1 MESNQVLRVSSQRP
15 LHIGERKFFLASTTM
30 QRCSAW
36 LRRDRNSPQAPDSS
50 QETSG
55 TDNATSLL
63 EHDQEP
69 PPYHDQR
76 PTTIGPAADIA
87 SITSALSTV
96 ANCLPPCLLS
106 DTTAEVAELIS
117 RMASVV
123 AATPHDRDHHRLPHQ
138 YGTGHLVSVTGT
150 AEALLTG
157 IDKYLDI
164 VLMWLV
170 DKGAGSFPDGGLL
183 WSVRCES
190 QRGFLRSYRGDKAKW
205 LRASDK
211 LTANHFF
218 WLAVRTGWVLDDVEP
233 VSSARAVAAAITSAL
248 AHVANTVA
256 ATPEEHMPA
265 MAAAY
270 AAYAKGAAQSI
281 TSAIIDARSVR
292 ERSVSTVPSK
302 VSQMSGP
309 NSCVAAK
316 KKKWFRKGTG
326 SDITN
331 RPKKPPLARRFAT
344 PGRVGLGARLYCDD
358 CQGASLKP
366 TGGPYGR
373 FGIPRL
379 MEPVLLEM
387 WTCTVPYLGREPD
400 P

>member
-1 MESNQVLRVSSQRP
+1 METNPVLGVSSQRR
-15 LHIGERKFFLASTTM
+15 LHIGPRKFLLASTSM
-30 QRCSAW
+30 QRCRAW
-36 LRRDRNSPQAPDSS
+36 LRRDRNKLPIPVRSRRAPDSS

-55 TDNATSLL
+55 TVNATSIL

-76 PTTIGPAADIA
+76 TTTIGPAADIA

-96 ANCLPPCLLS
+96 AICLPPCFLS
-106 DTTAEVAELIS
+106 DTTVEVAELIS

-123 AATPHDRDHHRLPHQ
+123 AATPHDRDHHRLPHEYRAGQ
-138 YGTGHLVSVTGT
+138 VVSATGT

-157 IDKYLDI
+157 IGNYLDI

-170 DKGAGSFPDGGLL
+170 DRGASHFPELEAMWL
-183 WSVRCES
+183 VRLES
-190 QRGFLRSYRGDKAKW
+190 QRQFIRSYTGDKLNW

-211 LTANHFF
+211 LAANHFP
-218 WLAVRTGWVLDDVEP
+218 WLAVRTGWILDDVEP

-256 ATPEEHMPA
+256 ATPKEHMPA

-270 AAYAKGAAQSI
+270 AAYAKSTAQGI

-292 ERSVSTVPSK
+292 ERSVSTVPSE
-302 VSQMSGP
+302 VSQLSGP

-316 KKKWFRKGTG
+316 KKKKKKWFRKGTD

-331 RPKKPPLARRFAT
+331 RLKKPPLARPFAT
-344 PGRVGLGARLYCDD
+344 PGLVGLEARLYCDD

-366 TGGPYGR
+366 TGGRYGQSSR
-373 FGIPRL
+373 MVQL
-379 MEPVLLEM
+379 
-387 WTCTVPYLGREPD
+387 
-400 P
+400 